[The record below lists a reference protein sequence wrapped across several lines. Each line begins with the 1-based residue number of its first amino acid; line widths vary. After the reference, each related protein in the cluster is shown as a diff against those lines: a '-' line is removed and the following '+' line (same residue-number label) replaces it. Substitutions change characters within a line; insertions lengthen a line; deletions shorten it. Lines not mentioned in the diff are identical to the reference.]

1 MLLQASGR
9 LKVYSSIAFFS
20 LLIMLM
26 EIPIADTG
34 TWLGVL
40 SIVGIAVWV
49 ELSDYFVEGDNPE
62 NKAEK
67 TEHKDD
73 TK

>member
-26 EIPIADTG
+26 EVPIADTG

-49 ELSDYFVEGDNPE
+49 ELSDYFVEEDNTE
-62 NKAEK
+62 NKSEK
-67 TEHKDD
+67 IKHDD
-73 TK
+73 DNK

>member
-1 MLLQASGR
+1 
-9 LKVYSSIAFFS
+9 
-20 LLIMLM
+20 MLM
-26 EIPIADTG
+26 DVPIADTG

-49 ELSDYFVEGDNPE
+49 ELSDYFVEDDNTE
-62 NKAEK
+62 NKAE
-67 TEHKDD
+67 TSEHKDD

>member
-9 LKVYSSIAFFS
+9 LKVYSSIAFFA

-26 EIPIADTG
+26 EVPIADTG

-49 ELSDYFVEGDNPE
+49 ELSDYFVEED
-62 NKAEK
+62 KAEK
-67 TEHKDD
+67 TKHDD
-73 TK
+73 ENK

>member
-34 TWLGVL
+34 TWLGVI
-40 SIVGIAVWV
+40 SIVAIAVWV
-49 ELSDYFVEGDNPE
+49 ELSDYFTEED
-62 NKAEK
+62 KAESS
-67 TEHKDD
+67 EQKDD
-73 TK
+73 NE

>member
-26 EIPIADTG
+26 EVPIADTG

-40 SIVGIAVWV
+40 SIVAIAVWV
-49 ELSDYFVEGDNPE
+49 ELSDYFVEEDKE
-62 NKAEK
+62 DK
-67 TEHKDD
+67 TEKKDQHK
-73 TK
+73 

>member
-49 ELSDYFVEGDNPE
+49 ELSDYFVEEDSTE

>member
-9 LKVYSSIAFFS
+9 LKVYSSIAFFA

-26 EIPIADTG
+26 EVPIADTG

-49 ELSDYFVEGDNPE
+49 ELSDYFVEEDSSE
-62 NKAEK
+62 HKAEK

>member
-20 LLIMLM
+20 LLIILM
-26 EIPIADTG
+26 EVPIADTG

-49 ELSDYFVEGDNPE
+49 ELSDYFVEEDNTE

-67 TEHKDD
+67 IKHDD
-73 TK
+73 DNK

>member
-26 EIPIADTG
+26 EVPIADTG

-49 ELSDYFVEGDNPE
+49 ELSDYFVEADATE
-62 NKAEK
+62 NKVEK
-67 TEHKDD
+67 IKHDD
-73 TK
+73 DNK

>member
-26 EIPIADTG
+26 EVPIADTG

-49 ELSDYFVEGDNPE
+49 ELSDYFVEEDNTE
-62 NKAEK
+62 NKVEK
-67 TEHKDD
+67 VKHDD
-73 TK
+73 DNK

>member
-20 LLIMLM
+20 LLIMLL
-26 EIPIADTG
+26 EVPIADTG

-49 ELSDYFVEGDNPE
+49 ELSDYFVEEDNTE
-62 NKAEK
+62 NKSEK
-67 TEHKDD
+67 IKHDD
-73 TK
+73 DNK

>member
-1 MLLQASGR
+1 
-9 LKVYSSIAFFS
+9 
-20 LLIMLM
+20 MLM
-26 EIPIADTG
+26 EVPIADTG

-49 ELSDYFVEGDNPE
+49 ELSDYFVEEDNTE

-67 TEHKDD
+67 IKHDD
-73 TK
+73 DNK

>member
-9 LKVYSSIAFFS
+9 LKVYSSIAFFA

-26 EIPIADTG
+26 EVPIADTG

-49 ELSDYFVEGDNPE
+49 ELSDYFVEE
-62 NKAEK
+62 NH
-67 TEHKDD
+67 TEDQAKKVERKDD
-73 TK
+73 NK

>member
-26 EIPIADTG
+26 EVPIADTG

-49 ELSDYFVEGDNPE
+49 ELSDYFVEEDNTD

-67 TEHKDD
+67 IKHDD
-73 TK
+73 DNK